1 MMRTPQDRQTEIGD
15 LVLSLS
21 RLLRGEVDLARA
33 EIRQNLRG
41 MMVGVVLL
49 VVALVLTL
57 VALNLLAEALVLA
70 AILAGVAAPWAPVVV
85 AAALLVVAAVLAKIA
100 ISALR
105 PSRLVPLRAA
115 ARMRRDAETLKE
127 MMRHDPET

>member
-1 MMRTPQDRQTEIGD
+1 MMTPQDRQTEIGD
-15 LVLSLS
+15 LVLTLS
-21 RLLRGEVDLARA
+21 RMFRGEVELARA
-33 EIRQNLRG
+33 EVRQNLRG
-41 MMVGVVLL
+41 MAMGAVML
-49 VVALVLTL
+49 VVALVLAL

-70 AILAGVAAPWAPVVV
+70 AILAGVSAPWAPVLV
-85 AAALLVVAAVLAKIA
+85 AAVLLIVAAVLAKIA

-127 MMRHDPET
+127 MMRHDSQT